1 MKFTFPEILFVVAQ
15 LVAYVLGIIIIIQIL
30 RIIFG
35 GSWGVEDAI
44 LALLVL
50 NITLTFGLVGYMLHN
65 NIGLN
70 DKLTSLNDKISSVNT
85 KIESHL
91 EWHKGKEKG

>member
-35 GSWGVEDAI
+35 GSWKVEDAI

-50 NITLTFGLVGYMLHN
+50 NVTLTFGLVGYMLHN
-65 NIGLN
+65 NMGIN
-70 DKLTSLNDKISSVNT
+70 DKLTGLNDKISSVNT

>member
-15 LVAYVLGIIIIIQIL
+15 LVAYVLGIVIIIQIL

-35 GSWGVEDAI
+35 GSWKVEDAI

-50 NITLTFGLVGYMLHN
+50 NITLTFGLFGYLLHSN
-65 NIGLN
+65 TG
-70 DKLTSLNDKISSVNT
+70 LNDKISFTNT
-85 KIESHL
+85 KIESHI
-91 EWHKGKEKG
+91 EWHKGKEQA

>member
-15 LVAYVLGIIIIIQIL
+15 LVAYVLGIVIIIQIL

-35 GSWGVEDAI
+35 GSWKVEDAI

-50 NITLTFGLVGYMLHN
+50 NITLTFGLGGYVLHN
-65 NIGLN
+65 NMGLN
-70 DKLTSLNDKISSVNT
+70 EKLTILNDKISFTNT
-85 KIESHL
+85 KIESHI
-91 EWHKGKEKG
+91 EWHKGKEQA